1 MFLSLH
7 QSKHFALFVSLVC
20 VVWFRFLKLS
30 RILRF
35 VTVVCCHIALST
47 RLFLSVGQADLG
59 LLNTCAGNLQNSM
72 TQETVSHMQPS
83 LSLIL
88 PESPW
93 FFLNLPDLAWSR
105 GPLLLLEKIFSAGL
119 FSGAGLLIPASCL
132 THNYGDYAQL
142 IQDSPVQKFNL
153 KTLGSPLF
161 HQHASIRTTR
171 RCKFLLNLA

>member
-1 MFLSLH
+1 MRFILIDIAEGDRCFEIQMFLSLH

-72 TQETVSHMQPS
+72 TQETVSHMQAFTLLDSPAI
-83 LSLIL
+83 SLIL
-88 PESPW
+88 PKSP
-93 FFLNLPDLAWSR
+93 
-105 GPLLLLEKIFSAGL
+105 
-119 FSGAGLLIPASCL
+119 
-132 THNYGDYAQL
+132 
-142 IQDSPVQKFNL
+142 
-153 KTLGSPLF
+153 
-161 HQHASIRTTR
+161 
-171 RCKFLLNLA
+171 